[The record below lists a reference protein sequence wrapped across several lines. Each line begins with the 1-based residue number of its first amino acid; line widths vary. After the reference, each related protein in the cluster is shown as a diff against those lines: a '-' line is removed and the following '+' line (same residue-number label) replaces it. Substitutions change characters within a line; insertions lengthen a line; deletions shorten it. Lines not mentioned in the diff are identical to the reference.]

1 MQNKKGISGVL
12 AAVVMIALVMVAG
25 TIVWTVVNNMV
36 KEKLEGSGSC
46 INVFEKVSLNLAY
59 TCFDDTQIP
68 PEVIFSISRR
78 DIDIDVIVVF
88 ITGGGSTKNFR
99 FDETGVDSSEI
110 IEYSIDAGTSMPG
123 KNEGKTYKYTGDAFP
138 AIPDSIEIA
147 PVIGEKQCG
156 VSDEITEIP
165 TCSELGL

>member
-1 MQNKKGISGVL
+1 MENKKGISGVL

-46 INVFEKVSLNLAY
+46 INIFEKVSLNLAY
-59 TCFDDTQIP
+59 TCFDTQTTN
-68 PEVIFSISRR
+68 VIFSISRK
-78 DIDIDVIVVF
+78 DIELDAIVVF
-88 ITGGGSTKNFR
+88 ITGGGSTKSFR
-99 FDETGVDSSEI
+99 FDETGVDSNEIDGYSE
-110 IEYSIDAGTSMPG
+110 DTDRSMPG
-123 KNEGKTYKYTGDAFP
+123 KNEGKTYKFTGTAFP